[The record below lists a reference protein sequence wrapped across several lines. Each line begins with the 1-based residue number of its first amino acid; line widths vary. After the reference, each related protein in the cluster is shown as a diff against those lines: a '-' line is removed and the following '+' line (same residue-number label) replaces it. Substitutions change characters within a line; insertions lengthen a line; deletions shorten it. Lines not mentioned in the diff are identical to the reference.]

1 VITLLLKD
9 DLFKYAHDCKR
20 LFSIMYLITSKDLHY
35 LINQAL
41 IDRDGV
47 AWYKAIVEHV
57 HGTTNVIGPELC
69 GGTKTEKGKVVGW
82 LMGSLVSLSFK
93 LRKN

>member
-1 VITLLLKD
+1 MITSLGTPQTYSMITLVPKD

-41 IDRDGV
+41 IDRDGI
-47 AWYKAIVEHV
+47 A
-57 HGTTNVIGPELC
+57 L
-69 GGTKTEKGKVVGW
+69 
-82 LMGSLVSLSFK
+82 
-93 LRKN
+93 